1 MDEKMLERQKYKEE
15 TKQKV
20 KSVIN
25 SKPLYKLYE
34 EKFKQEVEM
43 PELEQKKKQLED
55 LRNLY
60 RPIQK
65 NDLQEHAMNYE
76 RQK

>member
-1 MDEKMLERQKYKEE
+1 
-15 TKQKV
+15 
-20 KSVIN
+20 
-25 SKPLYKLYE
+25 
-34 EKFKQEVEM
+34 M